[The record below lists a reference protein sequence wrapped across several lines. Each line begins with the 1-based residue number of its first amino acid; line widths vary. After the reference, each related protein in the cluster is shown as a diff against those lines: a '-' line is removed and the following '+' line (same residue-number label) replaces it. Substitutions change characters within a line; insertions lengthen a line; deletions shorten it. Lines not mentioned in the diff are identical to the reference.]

1 MSEQRDAKAKRCQS
15 KDLSKQRDVKAKRCQ
30 SKGMSKKKGCNS
42 KKMSKQR
49 DVKGK
54 GCKRKGMR
62 QQKDVKARG
71 CQSKEMS
78 EQRDVR
84 CQSKRM
90 SEQRDVKAKG
100 CQSKGMSKQRDVKAK
115 GCQSKGMSK
124 QRDVKAKQC
133 QSKGMSKQR
142 DGKWKSRTEASFSH
156 LPLSLFEGRLARK
169 LRFHIF
175 NFHFLKGG
183 LAWKLR
189 FHIFPFHFLKD
200 VSHESLVFKSST
212 FTFWGTSR
220 TKALFSHLQLLFF
233 EAHLARKL
241 RFTSSSFIFWGTSRT
256 KASFSHLALSLFGDI
271 SHGIRLNWDAR
282 NVVFCR
288 TKRGANGWGSFSGGR
303 LRNRFVCTGIMVG
316 SAALW
321 NWQFRRCFADVLAG
335 SSIVFCNSVFAD
347 RIVMAASRLL
357 GAAVEWLHQGCH
369 SDLSADFLNFG
380 AGDFPLKNQWKSAS
394 KSSFYCFGI
403 EIRFWS
409 CNFWRRCA

>member
-1 MSEQRDAKAKRCQS
+1 MP
-15 KDLSKQRDVKAKRCQ
+15 KQRDVKAKI
-30 SKGMSKKKGCNS
+30 
-42 KKMSKQR
+42 
-49 DVKGK
+49 
-54 GCKRKGMR
+54 
-62 QQKDVKARG
+62 
-71 CQSKEMS
+71 
-78 EQRDVR
+78 
-84 CQSKRM
+84 
-90 SEQRDVKAKG
+90 

-115 GCQSKGMSK
+115 GCQRK
-124 QRDVKAKQC
+124 RDATAKRC
-133 QSKGMSKQR
+133 QSKGMSKQSKKEIKAQ
-142 DGKWKSRTEASFSH
+142 GWEVEVSHGSFVFTSSTFTLWGASREKASFSHLQLSLFEGRSCMKASFSH

-169 LRFHIF
+169 LSFQIFH
-175 NFHFLKGG
+175 FHFL
-183 LAWKLR
+183 R
-189 FHIFPFHFLKD
+189 D
-200 VSHESLVFKSST
+200 VSHKSFVFTSST
-212 FTFWGTSR
+212 FIFWGTSR
-220 TKALFSHLQLLFF
+220 TKASFHIFI
-233 EAHLARKL
+233 
-241 RFTSSSFIFWGTSRT
+241 FIFWGTSRT

-321 NWQFRRCFADVLAG
+321 NWQFRRCFADVLAR

-380 AGDFPLKNQWKSAS
+380 AGDFPLKIQWKSAS